1 MYSILRFCLT
11 ACQPNSC
18 HHGHEGKY
26 ARTNPTKFRHMC
38 PSFERVYVARCLWEG
53 KILGL
58 EQLLVRAFITTY
70 NRKSMSF
77 FTH

>member
-1 MYSILRFCLT
+1 
-11 ACQPNSC
+11 
-18 HHGHEGKY
+18 
-26 ARTNPTKFRHMC
+26 MC

-58 EQLLVRAFITTY
+58 EQLLVRAFIATY